1 MYESKAKD
9 WDREIGRYLNIVV
22 QSAGRVYLPVLIIIL
37 LDCKE
42 AKMPDP
48 MDDEHQ
54 PSATL

>member
-1 MYESKAKD
+1 MSQRQRTGIERLVD
-9 WDREIGRYLNIVV
+9 LNFVV
-22 QSAGRVYLPVLIIIL
+22 QSAGRVCLPVLIIIL